1 MDGILIKDIAEKLDL
16 NPKTIRFYEDIGLI
30 PKPQRNQSNY
40 RIYSE
45 DDIKTLSFVKKARS
59 LGISTQDIK
68 KIINLRKKG
77 TLPCC
82 TVIGI
87 LEKEEKDLEQK
98 IQEMILFKE
107 KISRTV
113 KSFKENIEKGSEGKI
128 CGLIEQLFEE

>member
-1 MDGILIKDIAEKLDL
+1 MEGLLIKDISAKLDL
-16 NPKTIRFYEDIGLI
+16 NPKTVRFYEDIGLI
-30 PKPQRNQSNY
+30 PKPKRNESNY

-45 DDIKTLSFVKKARS
+45 DDLKILSFVKKART

-82 TVIGI
+82 TVISI
-87 LEKEEKDLEQK
+87 LEKEEQDLEQK
-98 IQEMILFKE
+98 IQEMIAFKE
-107 KISRTV
+107 KLSQTV
-113 KSFKENIEKGSEGKI
+113 KSFKENIEKGADGKI